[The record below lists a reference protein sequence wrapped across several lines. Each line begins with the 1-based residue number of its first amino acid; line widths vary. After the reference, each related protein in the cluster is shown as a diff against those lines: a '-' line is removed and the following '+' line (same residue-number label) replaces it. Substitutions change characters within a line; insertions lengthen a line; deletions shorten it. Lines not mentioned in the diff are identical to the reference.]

1 LDRTRRPALWSPLPS
16 SLSPRGATSSTGR
29 SQWPCAF
36 SPACAVSAPA
46 FSGWGAL
53 ADFLS
58 KPILTGFLNGIALS
72 IALGQLGK
80 LFEFPIVAGGIIPRL
95 LEFIG
100 KLGLTHG
107 PTLAVGL
114 ASFAVLL
121 VAPRVVP
128 RVPAVVTMIDV
139 SGLYMARDFIDTLS
153 ARGVTFGMAGRQTE
167 WSQWNERHKL
177 ETCDP
182 SPR

>member
-1 LDRTRRPALWSPLPS
+1 MPCS
-16 SLSPRGATSSTGR
+16 GTSR
-29 SQWPCAF
+29 Q
-36 SPACAVSAPA
+36 
-46 FSGWGAL
+46 
-53 ADFLS
+53 
-58 KPILTGFLNGIALS
+58 NGIALS

-80 LFEFPIVAGGIIPRL
+80 LFGFPIDAGGIIPRL

-139 SGLYMARDFIDTLS
+139 SGLYMARDFIDILS

-177 ETCDP
+177 EKFKDVRSFPTVGAAIKAYGEETGIIAETAEDE
-182 SPR
+182 